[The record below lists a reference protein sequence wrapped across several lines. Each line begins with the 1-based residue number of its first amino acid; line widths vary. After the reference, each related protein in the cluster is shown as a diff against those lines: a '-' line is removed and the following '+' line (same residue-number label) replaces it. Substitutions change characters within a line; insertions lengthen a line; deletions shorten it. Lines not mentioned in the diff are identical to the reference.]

1 MDLLLWIGVFVVSL
15 AFLVKASDWFV
26 NGAEIIGI
34 ALGIP
39 PFIVGVT
46 IVAIGTSLPELA
58 SSISAVYA
66 GSTDIVAGN
75 AIGSNITN
83 IVLVMGLVALLSK
96 DKIEIKRDIM
106 DVDVPMLV
114 ASALILWFLIIDLE
128 FTILD
133 AVILI
138 AGMFI
143 FLAYTFS
150 KSDNHEEGNEDFT
163 RQSINWKTIALVVGS
178 GVLIYFSA
186 NYTVISIQEISSMI
200 GIGTGVIALSLV
212 SLGTSLPEV
221 LVSVTAA
228 RKGNTEIAFG
238 NVMGSNIFNT
248 FAVMG
253 IPRFLG
259 PIDIPAAIVDFS
271 LPMMV
276 AVTILFAVISLS
288 RKISRYEGMFLLLFY
303 LVFMIGLYSNI

>member
-1 MDLLLWIGVFVVSL
+1 MDLLFWSGVFIVSL

-26 NGAEIIGI
+26 NGAETIGI

-39 PFIVGVT
+39 SFIVGVT
-46 IVAIGTSLPELA
+46 IVAVGTSLPELA
-58 SSISAVYA
+58 SSISAVFA

-83 IVLVMGLVALLSK
+83 IVLVMGLVALFSK
-96 DKIEIKRDIM
+96 QKIEIKRDIM
-106 DVDVPMLV
+106 DVDIPMLV
-114 ASALILWFLIIDLE
+114 ASALLLWFLVADLN
-128 FTILD
+128 FTMLD
-133 AVILI
+133 AAMLI
-138 AGMFI
+138 IGMFI

-150 KSDNHEEGNEDFT
+150 KSGDEDDDEII
-163 RQSINWKTIALVVGS
+163 RQKVGWKTIALVIGS
-178 GVLIYFSA
+178 GALIYFSA
-186 NYTVISIQEISSMI
+186 NYTVSAIQEISNLL

-212 SLGTSLPEV
+212 ALGTSLPEV

-238 NVMGSNIFNT
+238 NVIGSNIFNT

-259 PIDIPAAIVDFS
+259 PIEIPAAIVEFS

-276 AVTILFAVISLS
+276 GITILFAVICLS
-288 RKISRYEGMFLLLFY
+288 RKISRFEGMFLLLFY
-303 LVFMIGLYSNI
+303 VVFMIGLFSNL

>member
-1 MDLLLWIGVFVVSL
+1 MDLLLWPGIFIVSL

-26 NGAEIIGI
+26 NGAETIGI

-46 IVAIGTSLPELA
+46 IVAVGTSLPELA
-58 SSISAVYA
+58 SSISAVFA

-83 IVLVMGLVALLSK
+83 IVLVMGLVAIFSK
-96 DKIEIKRDIM
+96 QKIEIKRDIM
-106 DVDVPMLV
+106 DVDIPMLV
-114 ASALILWFLIIDLE
+114 ASALLLWFLIADLN
-128 FTILD
+128 FTMLD
-133 AVILI
+133 AAMLI

-143 FLAYTFS
+143 FLAYTFT
-150 KSDNHEEGNEDFT
+150 KSGDDEEEIT
-163 RQSINWKTIALVVGS
+163 RQKIGWQTIALVIGS
-178 GVLIYFSA
+178 GALIYFSA
-186 NYTVISIQEISSMI
+186 NYTVMAIQEISDLL

-212 SLGTSLPEV
+212 ALGTSLPEV

-238 NVMGSNIFNT
+238 NVIGSNIFNT

-259 PIDIPAAIVDFS
+259 PIEIPASIIEFS

-276 AVTILFAVISLS
+276 GITIFFAIICLS
-288 RKISRYEGMFLLLFY
+288 RRISRFEGMFLLLFY
-303 LVFMIGLYSNI
+303 LVFMIGLFSNI

>member
-1 MDLLLWIGVFVVSL
+1 MDLLLWSGVFIVSL

-26 NGAEIIGI
+26 NGAETIGI

-39 PFIVGVT
+39 SFIVGVT
-46 IVAIGTSLPELA
+46 IVAVGTSLPELA
-58 SSISAVYA
+58 SSISAVFA

-83 IVLVMGLVALLSK
+83 IVLVMGLVAMLSK
-96 DKIEIKRDIM
+96 EKIEIKRDIM
-106 DVDVPMLV
+106 DVDIPMLV
-114 ASALILWFLIIDLE
+114 ASALILWFLIADLN
-128 FTILD
+128 FTMLD
-133 AVILI
+133 AAVLI

-143 FLAYTFS
+143 FLAYTFT
-150 KSDNHEEGNEDFT
+150 KSGDDDDEKIV
-163 RQSINWKTIALVVGS
+163 RQKVGWKTIALVVGS
-178 GVLIYFSA
+178 GALIYFSA
-186 NYTVISIQEISSMI
+186 NYTVTSIQKISNLL

-212 SLGTSLPEV
+212 ALGTSLPEV

-259 PIDIPAAIVDFS
+259 PIEIPATIVEFS

-276 AVTILFAVISLS
+276 GITILFAVICLS
-288 RKISRYEGMFLLLFY
+288 RKISRFEGMFLLLFY
-303 LVFMIGLYSNI
+303 LVFMIGLFSNI

>member
-1 MDLLLWIGVFVVSL
+1 MDLLLWSGVFIVSL

-26 NGAEIIGI
+26 NGAETIGI

-39 PFIVGVT
+39 SFIVGVT
-46 IVAIGTSLPELA
+46 IVAVGTSLPELA
-58 SSISAVYA
+58 ASISAVFA

-83 IVLVMGLVALLSK
+83 IVLVMGLVAMLSK
-96 DKIEIKRDIM
+96 EKIEIKRDIM
-106 DVDVPMLV
+106 DVDIPMLV
-114 ASALILWFLIIDLE
+114 ASALVLWFLISDLN
-128 FTILD
+128 FTMLD
-133 AVILI
+133 AAVLI

-143 FLAYTFS
+143 FLAYTFT
-150 KSDNHEEGNEDFT
+150 KSGNDDGEEII
-163 RQSINWKTIALVVGS
+163 RQKVGWKTIALVIGS
-178 GVLIYFSA
+178 GALIYFSA
-186 NYTVISIQEISSMI
+186 NYTVSAIQEISNLL

-212 SLGTSLPEV
+212 ALGTSLPEV

-259 PIDIPAAIVDFS
+259 PIEIPAAIVEFS

-276 AVTILFAVISLS
+276 GITILFAVICLS
-288 RKISRYEGMFLLLFY
+288 RKISRFEGMFLLLFY
-303 LVFMIGLYSNI
+303 LVFMIGLFSNI

>member
-1 MDLLLWIGVFVVSL
+1 MDLLLWSGVFIVSL

-26 NGAEIIGI
+26 NGAETIGI

-39 PFIVGVT
+39 SFIVGVT
-46 IVAIGTSLPELA
+46 IVAVGTSLPELA
-58 SSISAVYA
+58 ASISAVFA

-83 IVLVMGLVALLSK
+83 IVLVMGLVAMLSK
-96 DKIEIKRDIM
+96 EKIEIKRDIM
-106 DVDVPMLV
+106 DVDIPMLV
-114 ASALILWFLIIDLE
+114 ASALVLWFLISDLN
-128 FTILD
+128 FTMLD
-133 AVILI
+133 AAILI

-143 FLAYTFS
+143 FLAYTFT
-150 KSDNHEEGNEDFT
+150 KSGNDDGEEII
-163 RQSINWKTIALVVGS
+163 RQKVGWKTIALVIGS
-178 GVLIYFSA
+178 GALIYFSA
-186 NYTVISIQEISSMI
+186 NYTVSAIQEISNLL

-212 SLGTSLPEV
+212 ALGTSLPEV

-259 PIDIPAAIVDFS
+259 PIEIPAAIVEFS

-276 AVTILFAVISLS
+276 GITILFAVICLS
-288 RKISRYEGMFLLLFY
+288 RKISRFEGMFLLLFY
-303 LVFMIGLYSNI
+303 LVFMIGLFSNI

>member
-1 MDLLLWIGVFVVSL
+1 MDLLLWSGVFIVSL

-26 NGAEIIGI
+26 NGAETIGI

-39 PFIVGVT
+39 SFIVGVT
-46 IVAIGTSLPELA
+46 IVAVGTSLPELA
-58 SSISAVYA
+58 ASISAVFA

-83 IVLVMGLVALLSK
+83 IVLVMGLVAMLSK
-96 DKIEIKRDIM
+96 EKIEIKRDIM
-106 DVDVPMLV
+106 DVDIPMLV
-114 ASALILWFLIIDLE
+114 ASALVLWFLISDLN
-128 FTILD
+128 FTMLD
-133 AVILI
+133 AAILI

-143 FLAYTFS
+143 FLAYTFT
-150 KSDNHEEGNEDFT
+150 KSGNDDGEEII
-163 RQSINWKTIALVVGS
+163 RQKVGWKTIALVIGS
-178 GVLIYFSA
+178 GALIYFSA
-186 NYTVISIQEISSMI
+186 NYTVSAIQEISNLL

-212 SLGTSLPEV
+212 ALGTSLPEV

-228 RKGNTEIAFG
+228 RKGNTELAFG

-259 PIDIPAAIVDFS
+259 PIEIPAAIVEFS

-276 AVTILFAVISLS
+276 GITILFAVICLS
-288 RKISRYEGMFLLLFY
+288 RKISRFEGMFLLLFY
-303 LVFMIGLYSNI
+303 LVFMIGLFSNI

>member
-1 MDLLLWIGVFVVSL
+1 MDLLLWSGVFIVSL

-26 NGAEIIGI
+26 NGAETIGI

-39 PFIVGVT
+39 SFIVGVT
-46 IVAIGTSLPELA
+46 IVAVGTSLPELA
-58 SSISAVYA
+58 ASISAVFA

-83 IVLVMGLVALLSK
+83 IVLVMGLVAMLSK
-96 DKIEIKRDIM
+96 EKIEIKRDIM
-106 DVDVPMLV
+106 DVDIPMLV
-114 ASALILWFLIIDLE
+114 ASALVLWFLISDLN
-128 FTILD
+128 FTMLD
-133 AVILI
+133 AAILI

-143 FLAYTFS
+143 FLAYTFT
-150 KSDNHEEGNEDFT
+150 KSGNDDGEEII
-163 RQSINWKTIALVVGS
+163 RQKVGWKTIALVIGS
-178 GVLIYFSA
+178 GALIYFSA
-186 NYTVISIQEISSMI
+186 NYTVSAIQEISNLL

-212 SLGTSLPEV
+212 ALGTSLPEV

-259 PIDIPAAIVDFS
+259 PIEIPAAIVEFVDKGS
-271 LPMMV
+271 KV
-276 AVTILFAVISLS
+276 GSVTG
-288 RKISRYEGMFLLLFY
+288 YEP
-303 LVFMIGLYSNI
+303 SS

>member
-1 MDLLLWIGVFVVSL
+1 MDLLLWSGVFIVSL

-26 NGAEIIGI
+26 NGAETIGI

-39 PFIVGVT
+39 SFIVGVT
-46 IVAIGTSLPELA
+46 IVAVGTSLPELA
-58 SSISAVYA
+58 ASISAVFA

-75 AIGSNITN
+75 AIGSNVTN
-83 IVLVMGLVALLSK
+83 IVLVMGLVAMLSK
-96 DKIEIKRDIM
+96 EKIEIKRDIM
-106 DVDVPMLV
+106 DVDIPMLV
-114 ASALILWFLIIDLE
+114 ASALMLWFLISDLN
-128 FTILD
+128 FTMLD
-133 AVILI
+133 AAVLI

-143 FLAYTFS
+143 FLAYTFT
-150 KSDNHEEGNEDFT
+150 KSGNDDSEEIV
-163 RQSINWKTIALVVGS
+163 RQKVGWKTIALVIGS
-178 GVLIYFSA
+178 GALIYFSA
-186 NYTVISIQEISSMI
+186 NYTVNAIQEISNLL

-259 PIDIPAAIVDFS
+259 PIEIPAAIVEFS

-276 AVTILFAVISLS
+276 GITILFAVICLS
-288 RKISRYEGMFLLLFY
+288 RKISRFEGMFLLLFY
-303 LVFMIGLYSNI
+303 LVFMVGLFSNI